1 MINAFVALGS
11 NIEEPARQ
19 LAIACQMMAALEHT
33 RLLTVSPVYESPPM
47 GPADQP
53 RFLNACAQLQ
63 TGLQPMG
70 LLDHLLRIETSM
82 GRVRRRH
89 WGERCIDL
97 DLLLFG
103 NIEIKQERLTLP
115 HPGLYKR
122 DFVLQPLQD
131 LLGREY
137 VMPNGEYIGTLL
149 AVCTTGHLIK
159 RNIQLSGGEDYG
171 NPP

>member
-19 LAIACQMMAALEHT
+19 LATACQMMAALDQT
-33 RLLTVSPVYESPPM
+33 RLLAVSPVYESPPM

-53 RFLNACAQLQ
+53 QFLNACAQLH
-63 TGLQPMG
+63 TGLQPME
-70 LLDHLLRIETSM
+70 LLDHLLGIETRM

-103 NIEIKQERLTLP
+103 NREINQERLTLP
-115 HPGLYKR
+115 HPGLYRR